1 MNLSLAGVEP
11 QLDPP
16 TAASPSHP
24 VVSLRSVAKSFRRA
38 GGELVHAIAGVSLDI
53 VPGEFLVL
61 LGPSGC
67 GKTTLLRSIAGL
79 ERPDAGRIEIHG
91 QAVFD
96 DERGIDVAPE
106 RRALSMIFQS
116 YALWPH
122 MTVFKNV
129 SYPLENARRRP
140 PRAEI
145 RERAEHVLRLLGL
158 AALAK
163 QHPGQ
168 LSGGQQQRV
177 ALARA
182 LVGGDDLILF
192 DEPLSN
198 VDAKVREQLRLEL
211 LSMQAELGFSAVY
224 VTHDQAEAMELADRI
239 VVVQDGK
246 VAQVG
251 TPRQV
256 YEEPDSR
263 YVATFVGVSN
273 EIGGRLASRRPN
285 GLAVVDTPVGP
296 ISGQGPDDAV
306 AEGEEVVAVFRPER
320 CRLSRTEPDTVNRW
334 RVAVDASLFLGP
346 HVEQVVQLGEHHV
359 RIWKAD
365 AATLE
370 RGATGWLSVE
380 PQMVR
385 ILPASGAIARSDAAD
400 HE

>member
-1 MNLSLAGVEP
+1 MDISLAAEP

-16 TAASPSHP
+16 TSAGP

-38 GGELVHAIAGVSLDI
+38 SGEVVRAIDGVSLDI
-53 VPGEFLVL
+53 APGEFLVL

-67 GKTTLLRSIAGL
+67 GKTTLLRTIAGL
-79 ERPDAGRIEIHG
+79 ERPDSGRIEIHS

-96 DERGIDVAPE
+96 DAARIAVAPE

-140 PRAEI
+140 PRSQI
-145 RERAEHVLRLLGL
+145 RDRVEHVLGLLGL
-158 AALAK
+158 EALAG

-182 LVGGDDLILF
+182 LVAGDDLVLF

-239 VVVQDGK
+239 AVVQDGR
-246 VAQVG
+246 VAQLG
-251 TPRQV
+251 TPRQI
-256 YEEPDSR
+256 YEQPGSR

-273 EIGGRLASRRPN
+273 EIPGTLASRQSN
-285 GLAVVDTPVGP
+285 GLAAVDSAVG
-296 ISGQGPDDAV
+296 SVTGRAPDEAV
-306 AEGEEVVAVFRPER
+306 AGGADVVALFRPER
-320 CRLSRTEPDTVNRW
+320 CRLTRSEPDTVNRW
-334 RVAVDASLFLGP
+334 PVTVDASLFLGP
-346 HVEQVVQLGEHHV
+346 NVEQVVQLGEHHV

-370 RGATGWLSVE
+370 RGTAGWLSVE
-380 PQMVR
+380 PDVVR
-385 ILPASGAIARSDAAD
+385 ILPIA
-400 HE
+400 